1 MIYTVN
7 DIRTKVRTVADQYD
21 ILEIR
26 LFGSYFDHV
35 PTEES
40 DVDLIVTYGAN
51 CRGLKRIQ
59 FMNALEDHLGKEVD
73 VLNIDFLPDFLS
85 DLNLNAEGRLIYERQ
100 EQ

>member
-7 DIRTKVRTVADQYD
+7 DIRAKVKAVADRYD

-35 PTEES
+35 PNENS
-40 DVDLIVTYGAN
+40 DVDLIVKYGAN

-59 FMNALEDHLGKEVD
+59 FMNALEDHLGKDVD

-85 DLNLNAEGRLIYERQ
+85 EVNLNAEGRLIYER
-100 EQ
+100 